1 MCRVTLEERLGCFLA
16 VGPTIAG
23 SAFIAEGAHVV
34 GDVRLGAN
42 VSVWHCAVLR
52 GDINFV
58 EIGDR
63 TNIQDGAI
71 VHVADAFPAIIG
83 RNVTVG
89 HGAVIHAC
97 TVGEECLVGMR
108 AVILD
113 GAVIG
118 AGSII
123 GAGAVVTQGTVV
135 PPGSLV
141 LGMPARVVRPLT
153 VEERASLRASAD
165 KYVGVAAA
173 HARAAGWTDGRV
185 SK

>member
-1 MCRVTLEERLGCFLA
+1 MTLQERLESFLA
-16 VGPTIAG
+16 AGPTIAE
-23 SAFIAEGAHVV
+23 SAFVAEGAHVV

-52 GDINFV
+52 GDINSV
-58 EIGDR
+58 EVGEG
-63 TNIQDGAI
+63 TNIQDGAV
-71 VHVADAFPAIIG
+71 VHVADDFPAVIG

-97 TVGEECLVGMR
+97 TVGDECLIGMR

-118 AGSII
+118 AQSII
-123 GAGAVVTQGTVV
+123 GAGAVVTQGMVV
-135 PPGSLV
+135 PSGSLV
-141 LGMPARVVRPLT
+141 LGMPAKVVRKLADT
-153 VEERASLRASAD
+153 ERSSLRASAT

-173 HARAAGWTDGRV
+173 HARAGSLNVRRV
-185 SK
+185 G

>member
-1 MCRVTLEERLGCFLA
+1 MTLQERLDIFLA
-16 VGPTIAG
+16 AGPAVDE
-23 SAFIAEGAHVV
+23 SAFVAEGAHVV
-34 GDVRLGAN
+34 GDVRLGAG

-52 GDINFV
+52 GDINSIDV
-58 EIGDR
+58 GDG
-63 TNIQDGAI
+63 TNIQDGAV

-97 TVGEECLVGMR
+97 TVGDECLVGMR

-118 AGSII
+118 AQSIV

-141 LGMPARVVRPLT
+141 IGMPARVVRGLT
-153 VEERASLRASAD
+153 DSERASLRASAE
-165 KYVGVAAA
+165 KYIGVAAA
-173 HARAAGWTDGRV
+173 HARIAGGVHGRI
-185 SK
+185 SR